1 MDVRFEMKLR
11 EGGGVARPR
20 RTADER
26 RAGREWAR
34 RSADRA
40 VLKLSEELA
49 RVRAHLTVVEDAL
62 AEVAGCDEVGQRLR
76 ALLPA
81 LRKKLAGRAPTWLET
96 LRRNVALHA
105 DAEGVDLET
114 AGEAALKRAQ
124 KGPRLEARLAAERG
138 SAGEGT
144 RLSPDAAPFVPASFL
159 APAEEDSALDGVAD
173 DVTNSHVVE
182 AAMTGMGEEQHLEEL
197 QEKAIEKKLDGGQQ
211 DVGLVDVP
219 RAADQVGVAVRSAAW
234 WSARDRIARA
244 WLSEGPV
251 RVRTDGDEVRAA
263 VAGVWIPAGLPPD
276 PGEGFL
282 FGPP

>member
-1 MDVRFEMKLR
+1 MAAVDVRFEMKLR

-173 DVTNSHVVE
+173 DVSSWHVVE
-182 AAMTGMGEEQHLEEL
+182 AAPT
-197 QEKAIEKKLDGGQQ
+197 
-211 DVGLVDVP
+211 P
-219 RAADQVGVAVRSAAW
+219 RAAVQADGDVRSAVW

-244 WLSEGPV
+244 WLDMGPSLY
-251 RVRTDGDEVRAA
+251 DDMSYSNLYDELGNFLGKKRAS
-263 VAGVWIPAGLPPD
+263 GGLTYVTR
-276 PGEGFL
+276 
-282 FGPP
+282 